1 MKAIFF
7 RESGAGY
14 LLFALGLISLILAS
28 VDALTSLLMPVRQN
42 VGTLM
47 SPAYFIAQTPYQL
60 TEQVERVFASRDSLQ
75 QTNDELEQRL
85 AVLAQVSQQ
94 VRSLSSENERLRALL
109 GSQER
114 LASEVLISEIVGVV
128 PDPRVHQVVLD
139 KGANAGVFVGQ
150 AVIDATGLFGQVVA
164 VENTTARVLLVSDVA
179 HAVPVEVN
187 RNGVRSIASG
197 IGVFDELTLESVPVS
212 TDIRENDLLVTSA
225 LGGRFPRGY
234 PVGSVRSV
242 VIEPGAAFAQV
253 VLQPAAA
260 LDRTRYVLLVRELPP
275 QVNLVADRLD
285 ELSALEETDSA
296 GSNGGSGIESDEETD
311 AEVAP

>member
-28 VDALTSLLMPVRQN
+28 VDSLTSLLMPVRQN

-60 TEQVERVFASRDSLQ
+60 TEQVGRVFATRDTLQ
-75 QTNDELEQRL
+75 KTNDELEQRI

-94 VRSLSSENERLRALL
+94 VRSLAAENERLRALL
-109 GSQER
+109 GSQQR
-114 LASEVLISEIVGVV
+114 LATEVLISEIVGVV

-139 KGANAGVFVGQ
+139 KGADAGVFVGQ
-150 AVIDATGLFGQVVA
+150 AVIDATGLFGQVIA
-164 VENTTARVLLVSDVA
+164 VENTTSRVLLVSDVA

-197 IGVFDELTLESVPVS
+197 TGGFGELTLESVPVS
-212 TDIRENDLLVTSA
+212 TDIRESDLLVTSG

-275 QVNLVADRLD
+275 QVNLVVDQAD
-285 ELSALEETDSA
+285 ELPEANDAADGESASESA
-296 GSNGGSGIESDEETD
+296 
-311 AEVAP
+311 AEGQP

>member
-14 LLFALGLISLILAS
+14 LLFALALISLLLAS
-28 VDALTSLLMPVRQN
+28 VDALTGLLMPVRQN

-47 SPAYFIAQTPYQL
+47 SPVYFIAQTPYQL
-60 TEQVERVFASRDSLQ
+60 TEQVGRVFASRDSLQ

-94 VRSLSSENERLRALL
+94 VRSLSAENERLRALL

-114 LASEVLISEIVGVV
+114 LATEVLISEIVGVV

-139 KGANAGVFVGQ
+139 KGADAGVFVGQ
-150 AVIDATGLFGQVVA
+150 AVIDATGLFGQVIA
-164 VENTTARVLLVSDVA
+164 VENTTARVLLVSDVG

-197 IGVFDELTLESVPVS
+197 TGVFNELSLESVPVS

-253 VLQPAAA
+253 TLQPAAA

-275 QVNLVADRLD
+275 QVNLVADPLEGLSDVPD
-285 ELSALEETDSA
+285 ESAAGVASGSSPETD
-296 GSNGGSGIESDEETD
+296 GETQ
-311 AEVAP
+311 P

>member
-28 VDALTSLLMPVRQN
+28 IDSLTSLLMPVRQN

-60 TEQVERVFASRDSLQ
+60 TEQVGRVFASRDTLQ
-75 QTNDELEQRL
+75 KTNDELEQRI

-94 VRSLSSENERLRALL
+94 VRSLSAENERLRALL
-109 GSQER
+109 GSQQR
-114 LASEVLISEIVGVV
+114 LATEVLISEIVGVV

-139 KGANAGVFVGQ
+139 KGADAGVFVGQ
-150 AVIDATGLFGQVVA
+150 AVIDATGLFGQVIA
-164 VENTTARVLLVSDVA
+164 VENTTSRVLLVSDVA

-197 IGVFDELTLESVPVS
+197 TGVFSELTLESVPVS

-260 LDRTRYVLLVRELPP
+260 LDRTRYVLLIRELPP
-275 QVNLVADRLD
+275 QVNLVADQAD
-285 ELSALEETDSA
+285 EMPQAYDAADGEPDSD
-296 GSNGGSGIESDEETD
+296 SV
-311 AEVAP
+311 AEGPP